1 VFWLGARRRAA
12 VERLAVSLRVLTRAN
27 AWTVAVV
34 ATLTMTVSYIDRST
48 LAVLA
53 PSVTK
58 ALDIGEAE
66 YGWLTSAF
74 AIAYL
79 FATPISGWWIDRIGA
94 RRGLVGS
101 ILAWTTVA
109 AMHALVPGFVTLF
122 ILRTALGFAE
132 GPSFPGAAQT
142 VQRILP
148 PEERSRGFGLLFTG
162 SSIGGMIVP
171 PLAAALYDA
180 GGWRVA
186 FLGTSMA
193 GLLWIPLWLYVTGK
207 PAAREKLDAYTDAAR
222 AQRMSFGQVLRDR
235 DMIRALASIL
245 AVAPVFAL
253 GLSWGAK
260 YLARTFDVAQEDVGH
275 YLWMPP
281 LLFDAAAILAG
292 DLASRQVRAPGAPPR
307 FLYGAGLVLTLALA
321 LLPIAATP
329 WQSMA
334 FIGVAMAGG
343 GVIYTLTLA
352 DVLSRVPPGAVSFAG
367 GTVACAQS
375 VAQIFANPL
384 IGASVDSTHSY
395 DTAAIVLA
403 VWVLPGC
410 LLWLLLK
417 PRPVEST
424 SATSAA

>member
-1 VFWLGARRRAA
+1 MI
-12 VERLAVSLRVLTRAN
+12 TRTN
-27 AWTVAVV
+27 AWTVTVI

-58 ALDIGEAE
+58 ALDIGETP

-79 FATPISGWWIDRIGA
+79 FATPLSGWWIDRIGA

-109 AMHALVPGFVTLF
+109 AMHALVPGFATLF
-122 ILRTALGFAE
+122 VLRILLGFAE

-148 PEERSRGFGLLFTG
+148 AEERSRGFGLLFTG

-171 PLAAALYDA
+171 PLASALYDA

-193 GLLWIPLWLYVTGK
+193 GLLWIPLWIYVTGK
-207 PAAREKLDAYTDAAR
+207 PAVREKLDSYQNAPR
-222 AQRMSFGQVLRDR
+222 AQRMSFRQLLTDR
-235 DMIRALASIL
+235 NMLRALCAIL

-281 LLFDAAAILAG
+281 LLFDAAAVLAG

-307 FLYGAGLVLTLALA
+307 LLFGAGIVLTLVIC
-321 LLPIAATP
+321 LLPIATTP
-329 WQSMA
+329 WQAMT
-334 FIGVAMAGG
+334 FMGVAMAGG
-343 GVIYTLTLA
+343 GIVYTLTLA
-352 DVLSRVPPGAVSFAG
+352 DALARVPPGAVSFAG
-367 GTVACAQS
+367 GTVASAQS
-375 VAQIFANPL
+375 VAQIIANPL
-384 IGASVDSTHSY
+384 IGASVDATHSY
-395 DTAAIVLA
+395 DIAALVLA
-403 VWVLPGC
+403 AWVLPGC
-410 LLWLLLK
+410 LVWMLVK
-417 PRPVEST
+417 PRALEST
-424 SATSAA
+424 